1 MLRSSIFTGPLWSII
16 RGRRLDRAGFLTS
29 LVQTVQRKGFDT
41 RVMAETTAHG
51 AITQA
56 PHSHRWGLYDLASG
70 ATASSE
76 GAQPVCRLPL
86 AAFRLSTS
94 DFSSRRPAAVIQY
107 DDQGSGAPPPSK
119 PFIGASDDHGG
130 SHTSSSN
137 ATRLW
142 VVFVRGV
149 TQETTST

>member
-1 MLRSSIFTGPLWSII
+1 MQTRGWPPGP
-16 RGRRLDRAGFLTS
+16 RGTRDPHRT
-29 LVQTVQRKGFDT
+29 TVQRKGFDT

-56 PHSHRWGLYDLASG
+56 PHSHRWGLNDLASG

-119 PFIGASDDHGG
+119 PFIGASDDHERRFDTGFVLPQAHFVWGQGDHQHVGRTALLSGG
-130 SHTSSSN
+130 HTPP
-137 ATRLW
+137 T
-142 VVFVRGV
+142 
-149 TQETTST
+149 